1 MRHYELVTILSPM
14 LNQDDASATWDEIK
28 SFITNREGEITAEQT
43 WGTRRLAYP
52 IRKGNYNFLEGS
64 YYLSS
69 FAVDNPFNREL
80 ENYLRLHDNV
90 LRALVVRCDGPL
102 ADKPAPG
109 PLTAP
114 SRYIPPGRGRRND
127 GGGPIPEA
135 PAGATERGSGPPAGA
150 VPAAPPSEAS
160 PATPS
165 APADAPVTEATPEA
179 PPAAQAAYPRP
190 LPQNPWPLRLL
201 PPRSQR
207 RSPRPTL
214 RLRPLNRQQ
223 RPNPTPANP
232 RPKVQRN
239 PGMNKIIIIGNLGRD
254 PEMRYSPSG
263 NPMTSFSIASNRR
276 YTTAAGEQREETEW
290 FNCTAFGRLADVCN
304 QYLTRG
310 QQVYVEGRLRSRQY
324 DRRDGTPG
332 FSLDVNVTE
341 MQMLGRRGD
350 QPDDAGGYGGGYGEQ
365 RGGYAASQ
373 DAGYG
378 EPRGG
383 GYGSYG
389 AGDPADSAD
398 VDDLPF

>member
-14 LNQDDASATWDEIK
+14 LNQDDASTTWDEIK

-150 VPAAPPSEAS
+150 APAAPPSEAS

-165 APADAPVTEATPEA
+165 APADAPVTQATPEA
-179 PPAAQAAYPRP
+179 LPADQPAAQAAPAEP
-190 LPQNPWPLRLL
+190 VAAQA
-201 PPRSQR
+201 PPTEESAAQ
-207 RSPRPTL
+207 PVPDA
-214 RLRPLNRQQ
+214 
-223 RPNPTPANP
+223 PAP
-232 RPKVQRN
+232 AAEPAA
-239 PGMNKIIIIGNLGRD
+239 P
-254 PEMRYSPSG
+254 PESD
-263 NPMTSFSIASNRR
+263 
-276 YTTAAGEQREETEW
+276 AGESTTE
-290 FNCTAFGRLADVCN
+290 
-304 QYLTRG
+304 
-310 QQVYVEGRLRSRQY
+310 
-324 DRRDGTPG
+324 
-332 FSLDVNVTE
+332 
-341 MQMLGRRGD
+341 
-350 QPDDAGGYGGGYGEQ
+350 
-365 RGGYAASQ
+365 
-373 DAGYG
+373 
-378 EPRGG
+378 
-383 GYGSYG
+383 
-389 AGDPADSAD
+389 SAT
-398 VDDLPF
+398 